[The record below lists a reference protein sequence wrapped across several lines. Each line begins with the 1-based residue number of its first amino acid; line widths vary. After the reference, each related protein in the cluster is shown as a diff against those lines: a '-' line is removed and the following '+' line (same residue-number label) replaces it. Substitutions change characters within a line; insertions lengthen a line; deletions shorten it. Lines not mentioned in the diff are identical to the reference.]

1 MAVRFEKQDSI
12 GHVVLDRPPANSY
25 DKSFMDE
32 LGAAIE
38 DARRDDAVKAILL
51 RSANEKFFSAGA
63 DVSVFAKS
71 GLDEQNAF
79 VVCANEA
86 MGKFESTAKVVAAA
100 INGHCLGGGLEMAL
114 CCDFRIAAEGS
125 YRIGLPEVTLGLL
138 PGTGGTQ
145 RLPRLIGRQ
154 KALDFML
161 RGTTMPPQDA
171 LAAGIV
177 DEVVAAAE
185 LLDRATERARAYAT
199 GPTSDIAFDQL
210 IGAGCV
216 ARVSAAWIGN
226 VSAGLAHAYRR
237 AMEEGVPRRIEVRDH
252 SNFTIAQALLAGA
265 LGAPYLPTKTLLGS
279 DIA

>member
-1 MAVRFEKQDSI
+1 MAVRLEKQDSI
-12 GHVVLDRPPANSY
+12 GHIVLDRPPANSY
-25 DKSFMDE
+25 DKAFMDE
-32 LGAAIE
+32 LDGVIE
-38 DARRDDAVKAILL
+38 EARRDDAVKAVLL

-63 DVSVFAKS
+63 DISVFAKG

-86 MGKFESTAKVVAAA
+86 MAKFESTPKVVVAA

-154 KALDFML
+154 KALDLML

-177 DEVVAAAE
+177 DEVVAAGE
-185 LLDRATERARAYAT
+185 LVDKALERVKVYAT
-199 GPTSDIAFDQL
+199 GPTFAIGRIKKATVQGFGLPLDEGLKLERQL
-210 IGAGCV
+210 LIELFKSEDAK
-216 ARVSAAWIGN
+216 
-226 VSAGLAHAYRR
+226 
-237 AMEEGVPRRIEVRDH
+237 EGVTAFVEKRR
-252 SNFTIAQALLAGA
+252 
-265 LGAPYLPTKTLLGS
+265 PTYKGK
-279 DIA
+279 

>member
-32 LGAAIE
+32 LDAAIE
-38 DARRDDAVKAILL
+38 EARRDDAVKAILL

-86 MGKFESTAKVVAAA
+86 MAKFESTPKVVVAA
-100 INGHCLGGGLEMAL
+100 ISGHCLGGGLEMAL

-125 YRIGLPEVTLGLL
+125 YRVGLPEVTLGLL

-154 KALDFML
+154 KALDLML
-161 RGTTMPPQDA
+161 TGRTLVPQEA

-177 DEVVAAAE
+177 DAVVPTGE
-185 LLDRATERARAYAT
+185 LLDRSLALLKPYVT
-199 GPTSDIAFDQL
+199 GPTFAIGRIKKAAVLGLGMPLDEGLKLERQL
-210 IGAGCV
+210 LIELFKSEDAK
-216 ARVSAAWIGN
+216 
-226 VSAGLAHAYRR
+226 
-237 AMEEGVPRRIEVRDH
+237 EGVTAFVEKRK
-252 SNFTIAQALLAGA
+252 
-265 LGAPYLPTKTLLGS
+265 PTYKGR
-279 DIA
+279 

>member
-1 MAVRFEKQDSI
+1 MAVRLEKQDSI
-12 GHVVLDRPPANSY
+12 GHIVLDRPPANSY
-25 DKSFMDE
+25 DKTFMEE
-32 LGAAIE
+32 LEAAIDE
-38 DARRDDAVKAILL
+38 AARDDAVKAILL
-51 RSANEKFFSAGA
+51 RSASEKFFSAGA
-63 DVSVFAKS
+63 DVSVFVRS

-86 MGKFESTAKVVAAA
+86 MAKFESTPKVVVAA

-161 RGTTMPPQDA
+161 RGTAMGPQDA

-177 DEVVAAAE
+177 DEVVPAAQ
-185 LLDRATERARAYAT
+185 LLDKALERLRAYAT
-199 GPTSDIAFDQL
+199 GPTFAIGRIKKAVVLGFGMRLDEGLKLERQL
-210 IGAGCV
+210 LIELFKSEDAK
-216 ARVSAAWIGN
+216 
-226 VSAGLAHAYRR
+226 
-237 AMEEGVPRRIEVRDH
+237 EGVTAFVEKRKP
-252 SNFTIAQALLAGA
+252 NYKG
-265 LGAPYLPTKTLLGS
+265 K
-279 DIA
+279 

>member
-1 MAVRFEKQDSI
+1 MAVRLEKQESI

-32 LGAAIE
+32 LGAAIDE
-38 DARRDDAVKAILL
+38 ARRDDAVKAILL
-51 RSANEKFFSAGA
+51 RSASEKFFSAGA

-86 MGKFESTAKVVAAA
+86 MGKFESTPKVVVAA

-114 CCDFRIAAEGS
+114 CCDFRIAAEGT

-154 KALDFML
+154 KALDLML
-161 RGTTMPPQDA
+161 RGTTMAPQDA
-171 LAAGIV
+171 LAVGIV
-177 DEVVAAAE
+177 DEVVPAGE
-185 LLDRATERARAYAT
+185 LLNKAVARATVYAT
-199 GPTSDIAFDQL
+199 GPTFAIGRIKKAAVLGFGMPLDEGLKLERQL
-210 IGAGCV
+210 LIELFKSEDAK
-216 ARVSAAWIGN
+216 
-226 VSAGLAHAYRR
+226 
-237 AMEEGVPRRIEVRDH
+237 EGVTAFVEKRK
-252 SNFTIAQALLAGA
+252 
-265 LGAPYLPTKTLLGS
+265 PTYKGR
-279 DIA
+279 